1 MMTGTE
7 PPPRELIAEE
17 IPAALAGER
26 LDRVVALVA
35 EVPRSAAA
43 ELVDGGAVTLD
54 GRTVAGRSVRVATG
68 QLLEVALP
76 EPISVL
82 PDPEPDVQVPVVYE
96 DGDLVVVDKPADL
109 VVHPGPGHEHGTL
122 VHGLLARYPE
132 IAGVGDPM
140 RPGIVHRLDRGTS
153 GLLLVARTQHA
164 YDELVDALRAH
175 DVSRRYDALVWGHF
189 EVQRGLIDAPIGRS
203 QRRRTAMTVASD
215 GREARTHYEVRE
227 IWSNP
232 APCSLLRCELET
244 GRTHQ
249 IRVHL
254 AAIGHAVV
262 GDERYGGAKPAIP
275 AARPMLHAAE
285 LELTHPVTGEP
296 LHVTSPRPADFEAVL
311 ATLA

>member
-1 MMTGTE
+1 MSGTE
-7 PPPRELIAEE
+7 PPPREHLTEE

-35 EVPRSAAA
+35 DVPRSVAA

-54 GRTVAGRSVRVATG
+54 GRTATGRAARVATG

-76 EPISVL
+76 EPISGL
-82 PDPEPDVQVPVVYE
+82 PAPEPDVQVPVVHE
-96 DGDLVVVDKPADL
+96 DRDLVIVDKPADL

-132 IAGVGDPM
+132 IAGVGDPT

-153 GLLLVARTQHA
+153 GLLLIARTQRA
-164 YDELVDALRAH
+164 YDLLLDALRTH
-175 DVSRRYDALVWGHF
+175 EVVRRYDALVWGHL

-203 QRRRTAMTVASD
+203 QRRRTAMAVASD
-215 GREARTHYEVRE
+215 GREARTRYEVRQSWWE
-227 IWSNP
+227 P
-232 APCSLLRCELET
+232 APCTLLRCELET

-262 GDERYGGAKPAIP
+262 GDERYGGAMPAIP
-275 AARPMLHAAE
+275 APRPMLHAAE
-285 LELTHPVTGEP
+285 LELTHPVTGER
-296 LHVTSPRPADFEAVL
+296 LHLTSPRPPDFEAVL